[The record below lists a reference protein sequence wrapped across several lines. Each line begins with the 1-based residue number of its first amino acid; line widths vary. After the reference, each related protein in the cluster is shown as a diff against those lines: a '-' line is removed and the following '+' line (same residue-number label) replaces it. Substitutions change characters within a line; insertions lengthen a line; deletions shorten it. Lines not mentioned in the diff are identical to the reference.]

1 MLRLARSAAL
11 AVSLVLGLTT
21 VAAAQVS
28 TVDRTAALLASMP
41 PTPISMG
48 VGDDFG
54 GMIGADIEVGT
65 PIQMNIDSDVL
76 GRIII
81 DFDGMT
87 NCMSSF
93 RSNYDVGVIYIDS
106 VAGGIASTATL
117 DDVSD
122 PFRAAVSGGQL
133 DASGG
138 SAANVSTLTFPAGF
152 RPDYAIAFLNP
163 CDDDPSAT
171 LYTLQ
176 AGLMPFTS
184 IGGFGDGGPTFVITL
199 DEDDIGLQPGE
210 TFRYVATVLN
220 IRNGYRGNEF
230 QGLASAPATIGTN
243 PFAIPSFGTFTTVG
257 PILINELDSDTAGT
271 DMLEFVEL
279 LGPPN
284 VLLTGT
290 SLIFFNGA
298 SDTSY
303 GGVDLDGL
311 STNASGFLV
320 AGNAGVT
327 PAPAVTWA
335 DNFLQNGADAV
346 GFYLA
351 ALPRSP
357 IAVTAT
363 NLVDAVVYDTND
375 GDDAGL
381 LTTLL
386 NPGEPQIDEDGRA
399 SRGGGKD
406 GDSINRCPPAT
417 TARVTSGWLPNPPT
431 PGAANDC
438 SVCGDGTVEGPEQ
451 CEPTRIIVIGGGM
464 AVLDCCDPFC
474 RFRPSTT
481 SCRASADDCDAEE
494 RCTGSSATCPADGF
508 LSGSTVCRPPA
519 DLCDVAETCSGTG
532 PACPPDGLA
541 GSSRECRAAVGPCDA
556 PEVCDGIR
564 PQCPAD
570 AMAPAMTACRVAVGM
585 CDAAEVCDGSSPT
598 CPADGVLAAGTACRA
613 SAGDCDV
620 AEVCDGSATACP
632 ADGFADMTTVC
643 RASTGACDV
652 EEVCAGTGA
661 TCPMDMTA
669 ADGTACSDG
678 SACNGT
684 ETCRAGACATGSP
697 LSCDDRDLCTAD
709 SCAEPGGCM
718 NTPVAGCCNIDADC
732 DDGDVCTA
740 DTCSGPGGTCSASPI
755 TSCCTADADCDDG
768 NSCTADACDATTNR
782 CTRTPVASCCAV
794 DSDCNDGNACTADA
808 CDASSGTCSNTDVA
822 GCCLS
827 NGDCNDGNTCTLD
840 ACDTAAMTCS
850 NDSIAGCCTADT
862 DCDDGDECTTDTC
875 DTGTATCSSD
885 RIPGCGRDA
894 GTGFDDGGLG
904 GDGGATDAGFDAGPT
919 DGAVGAGGD
928 GSVGD
933 AGTDTTDGGC
943 GCRAASPRS
952 DRGPLALLLGLGAV
966 VLWRRRR

>member
-1 MLRLARSAAL
+1 MLSMLRLARSAAL

-351 ALPRSP
+351 ALPRSRSP
-357 IAVTAT
+357 SPRPTSSTPSCTTPTTAT
-363 NLVDAVVYDTND
+363 T
-375 GDDAGL
+375 
-381 LTTLL
+381 
-386 NPGEPQIDEDGRA
+386 RA
-399 SRGGGKD
+399 SSPRCSIPASRRSTRTGALRGVAARTATR
-406 GDSINRCPPAT
+406 STAALPRPPLASR
-417 TARVTSGWLPNPPT
+417 AAGSPT
-431 PGAANDC
+431 P
-438 SVCGDGTVEGPEQ
+438 
-451 CEPTRIIVIGGGM
+451 
-464 AVLDCCDPFC
+464 DPG
-474 RFRPSTT
+474 RR
-481 SCRASADDCDAEE
+481 E
-494 RCTGSSATCPADGF
+494 R
-508 LSGSTVCRPPA
+508 
-519 DLCDVAETCSGTG
+519 
-532 PACPPDGLA
+532 
-541 GSSRECRAAVGPCDA
+541 
-556 PEVCDGIR
+556 
-564 PQCPAD
+564 
-570 AMAPAMTACRVAVGM
+570 
-585 CDAAEVCDGSSPT
+585 
-598 CPADGVLAAGTACRA
+598 
-613 SAGDCDV
+613 
-620 AEVCDGSATACP
+620 
-632 ADGFADMTTVC
+632 
-643 RASTGACDV
+643 
-652 EEVCAGTGA
+652 
-661 TCPMDMTA
+661 
-669 ADGTACSDG
+669 
-678 SACNGT
+678 
-684 ETCRAGACATGSP
+684 
-697 LSCDDRDLCTAD
+697 
-709 SCAEPGGCM
+709 
-718 NTPVAGCCNIDADC
+718 
-732 DDGDVCTA
+732 
-740 DTCSGPGGTCSASPI
+740 
-755 TSCCTADADCDDG
+755 
-768 NSCTADACDATTNR
+768 
-782 CTRTPVASCCAV
+782 
-794 DSDCNDGNACTADA
+794 
-808 CDASSGTCSNTDVA
+808 
-822 GCCLS
+822 
-827 NGDCNDGNTCTLD
+827 
-840 ACDTAAMTCS
+840 
-850 NDSIAGCCTADT
+850 
-862 DCDDGDECTTDTC
+862 
-875 DTGTATCSSD
+875 
-885 RIPGCGRDA
+885 
-894 GTGFDDGGLG
+894 
-904 GDGGATDAGFDAGPT
+904 
-919 DGAVGAGGD
+919 
-928 GSVGD
+928 
-933 AGTDTTDGGC
+933 
-943 GCRAASPRS
+943 
-952 DRGPLALLLGLGAV
+952 LLGL
-966 VLWRRRR
+966 RRRHRRGARAV